1 MKRFRNV
8 LVIAPPDID
17 ATATLEAADRLA
29 AANDAEVTVFDTVP
43 LVALRD
49 SALPGYSDETVR
61 GLLENAR
68 RAELDEL
75 VGQATTRPFEVDVA
89 TGTLFLE
96 AIRRVIAHDH
106 DLVMLPPDGVRGSS
120 GLVRASTTMHM
131 LRKCPVPVWVHRP
144 DSTRRGDVLSAV
156 GPFDEGVP
164 SLLDRKLVELGSSLA
179 DRQGGR
185 FHLVHVWNLRGES
198 LLRNGRVRIPA
209 ADVDR
214 FVVEAE
220 LTARSGVDKLLADS
234 GLAAGD
240 VTVHLLKGDP
250 ASTVAALTS
259 EIRPEVVVMGTLA
272 RGGIAGL
279 LIGNTAESVLGSL
292 EGSVLAVKPNGFV
305 SPVSL

>member
-1 MKRFRNV
+1 M
-8 LVIAPPDID
+8 
-17 ATATLEAADRLA
+17 
-29 AANDAEVTVFDTVP
+29 
-43 LVALRD
+43 
-49 SALPGYSDETVR
+49 
-61 GLLENAR
+61 
-68 RAELDEL
+68 
-75 VGQATTRPFEVDVA
+75 
-89 TGTLFLE
+89 
-96 AIRRVIAHDH
+96 
-106 DLVMLPPDGVRGSS
+106 
-120 GLVRASTTMHM
+120 
-131 LRKCPVPVWVHRP
+131 
-144 DSTRRGDVLSAV
+144 LSAV

>member
-8 LVIAPPDID
+8 LVIVPPDID
-17 ATATLEAADRLA
+17 ATATVEAADRLA

-43 LVALRD
+43 AVALRD
-49 SALPGYSDETVR
+49 SALPGYSDDTVR
-61 GLLENAR
+61 GLLESAR

-75 VGQATTRPFEVDVA
+75 VGQSTRRPFEVEVA

-96 AIRRVIAHDH
+96 AIRRVISHDH

-120 GLVRASTTMHM
+120 GLIRASTTMHL

-144 DSTRRGDVLSAV
+144 DATGRGDVLSAV

-179 DRQGGR
+179 TRQGGR

-220 LTARSGVDKLLADS
+220 LAARSGVDKLLADS

-250 ASTVAALTS
+250 APTVAGLTS
-259 EIRPEVVVMGTLA
+259 EISPEVVVMGTLA
-272 RGGIAGL
+272 RSGIAGL

-292 EGSVLAVKPNGFV
+292 DGSVLAVKPDGFV